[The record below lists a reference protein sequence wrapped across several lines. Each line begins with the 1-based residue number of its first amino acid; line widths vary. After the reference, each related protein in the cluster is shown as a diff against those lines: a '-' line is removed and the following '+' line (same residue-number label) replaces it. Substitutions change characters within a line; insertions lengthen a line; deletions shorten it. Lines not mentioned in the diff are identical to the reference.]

1 MDTNTQTY
9 VGERGKNTCFWRK
22 EEEEGLI
29 DCLLELSGDQQWKG
43 EGGFKNGYLNQLELM
58 LNTKFPGCGL
68 KAVPHIE
75 SKYKWVKDKYAV
87 VSERVSRTSGF
98 QWDDQTKMIKCE
110 RQAYEDFCKTHPK
123 AGGLWRT
130 HFPYL
135 EKLYEVFG
143 LDRATGIT
151 SELPNDSINNH
162 EQETMNLDNDSD
174 DDDDTSIYQSYF
186 SVASDTQSQPPP
198 AKKMKKEKTQK
209 GSHKKRAS
217 QFVDLTSLDDM
228 TTSFTGF
235 MKDMSS
241 HLATIASAMSTTQE
255 REIEVVE
262 QKKMLL
268 SEIASLPGITQAEA
282 IRAASLFSS
291 NTSQMDVFFSSP
303 NDDWKKEVVLDM
315 LSRQG

>member
-1 MDTNTQTY
+1 
-9 VGERGKNTCFWRK
+9 
-22 EEEEGLI
+22 
-29 DCLLELSGDQQWKG
+29 
-43 EGGFKNGYLNQLELM
+43 M

-75 SKYKWVKDKYAV
+75 SKYKWFKDKYPV
-87 VSERVSRTSGF
+87 VSEMVSRTSGF
-98 QWDDQTKMIKCE
+98 QWDDQTKMIQCE
-110 RQAYEDFCKTHPK
+110 RQAYKDFCKTHPK

-130 HFPYL
+130 PFPYL
-135 EKLYEVFG
+135 EKLDEVFG

-151 SELPNDSINNH
+151 SELPDDSINNL
-162 EQETMNLDNDSD
+162 EQETVNLYNDSD
-174 DDDDTSIYQSYF
+174 DDDAFVYQSHL
-186 SVASDTQSQPPP
+186 STTSDTQFQPPP
-198 AKKMKKEKTQK
+198 AKKMRKEKTPK

-217 QFVDLTSLDDM
+217 QSVDLTSLDDM

-241 HLATIASAMSTTQE
+241 HLATIAGAMSITQE

-262 QKKMLL
+262 QKKKLL
-268 SEIASLPGITQAEA
+268 SEIATLPGISQVEA
-282 IRAASLFSS
+282 IRATSLFAS

-315 LSRQG
+315 LSRHG